1 MYGIVVLKRKF
12 AMHVQP
18 HTPTDI
24 ATLKSKARAEKNAK
38 QRDRYRAVAM
48 ALEGFSTE
56 HIMYILS
63 RSRNFV
69 QRWAYFYRDGGIETI
84 SPRLQTG
91 RPAKLACESAGDF
104 KQRIVAGPTTVD
116 NGLCT
121 LRGKDAMRIL
131 QQEFGV
137 KYSLSS
143 VYALMHRLGLS
154 CLKPRPRHRH
164 NDPAAMQQ
172 WLEEAPLLST
182 QSSRKTRTKKSK
194 SGSRMKP
201 GSASKG
207 H

>member
-1 MYGIVVLKRKF
+1 MYGIVVQKRKF

-18 HTPTDI
+18 HTSTDI
-24 ATLKSKARAEKNAK
+24 AELKSKARVEKNAK

-56 HIMYILS
+56 RIMYTLS
-63 RSRNFV
+63 RSKNFV
-69 QRWAYFYRDGGIETI
+69 QRWTYFYRDGGIEAI
-84 SPRLQTG
+84 SPSLQTG
-91 RPAKLACESAGDF
+91 RPAKLACESAEDF
-104 KQRIVAGPTTVD
+104 KQRILAGPTTVD

-143 VYALMHRLGLS
+143 VYALMHRLGLA

-164 NDPAAMQQ
+164 NDPAVMEQ
-172 WLEEAPLLST
+172 WLQEAPFLSK
-182 QSSRKTRTKKSK
+182 QSKRKTRTKRSK
-194 SGSRMKP
+194 SGFRMKP

>member
-1 MYGIVVLKRKF
+1 
-12 AMHVQP
+12 MHVQP

-24 ATLKSKARAEKNAK
+24 DALKLKARAEKNAK

-48 ALEGFSTE
+48 ALEGFGTK
-56 HIMYILS
+56 HIMYTLS
-63 RSRNFV
+63 RSKNFV
-69 QRWAYFYRDGGIETI
+69 QRWTYFYRDGGIEAI
-84 SPRLQTG
+84 GPRPQTG
-91 RPAKLACESAGDF
+91 RPAKLACESAIDF
-104 KQRIVAGPTTVD
+104 KQRIAAGPTTVD

-131 QQEFGV
+131 QKEFGV

-143 VYALMHRLGLS
+143 VYALMHRLGLA

-164 NDPAAMQQ
+164 NDPAAMRQ
-172 WLEEAPLLST
+172 WLEDAPPLST
-182 QSSRKTRTKKSK
+182 RSSGKTRTKRLK

>member
-1 MYGIVVLKRKF
+1 MRI
-12 AMHVQP
+12 QP
-18 HTPTDI
+18 ITSTDI
-24 ATLKSKARAEKNAK
+24 AVLKFKARGEKDAK

-56 HIMYILS
+56 HIMYTLS
-63 RSRNFV
+63 RSKNFV
-69 QRWAYFYRDGGIETI
+69 QRWSYFYRDGGIEAI
-84 SPRLQTG
+84 SPRPQTG
-91 RPAKLACESAGDF
+91 RPAKLACESADNF

-121 LRGKDAMRIL
+121 LRGKDAMQIL

-143 VYALMHRLGLS
+143 VYALMHRLGLA

-164 NDPAAMQQ
+164 NDPVAMEQ
-172 WLEEAPLLST
+172 WLEDAPLLST
-182 QSSRKTRTKKSK
+182 HSKSKTRTKGLK
-194 SGSRMKP
+194 SGSRMKQ

>member
-1 MYGIVVLKRKF
+1 MRVEPI
-12 AMHVQP
+12 A
-18 HTPTDI
+18 PTDI
-24 ATLKSKARAEKNAK
+24 AVLKSKARGEKNAK

-56 HIMYILS
+56 HIMYTLS
-63 RSRNFV
+63 RSKNFV
-69 QRWAYFYRDGGIETI
+69 QRWTYFYRDGGIEAI
-84 SPRLQTG
+84 SPTPQQG
-91 RPAKLACESAGDF
+91 RPAKLACESAGNF
-104 KQRIVAGPTTVD
+104 KQRIVAGPTAGD

-131 QQEFGV
+131 HQEFGV

-143 VYALMHRLGLS
+143 VYALMHRLGLA

-182 QSSRKTRTKKSK
+182 QSKSKARTKRSK

-201 GSASKG
+201 ESASKG

>member
-1 MYGIVVLKRKF
+1 
-12 AMHVQP
+12 MHVQS

-69 QRWAYFYRDGGIETI
+69 QRWTYFSGIEAI

-91 RPAKLACESAGDF
+91 RPAKLACESSGDF
-104 KQRIVAGPTTVD
+104 KQRIAAGPTTVD

-121 LRGKDAMRIL
+121 LR
-131 QQEFGV
+131 
-137 KYSLSS
+137 
-143 VYALMHRLGLS
+143 
-154 CLKPRPRHRH
+154 
-164 NDPAAMQQ
+164 
-172 WLEEAPLLST
+172 
-182 QSSRKTRTKKSK
+182 
-194 SGSRMKP
+194 
-201 GSASKG
+201 
-207 H
+207 

>member
-1 MYGIVVLKRKF
+1 
-12 AMHVQP
+12 MHVQP
-18 HTPTDI
+18 HTPADI
-24 ATLKSKARAEKNAK
+24 DALKSKARAENNAK
-38 QRDRYRAVAM
+38 QRDRYRAVAL
-48 ALEGFSTE
+48 ALEGFSTK
-56 HIMYILS
+56 HIMYSLS
-63 RSRNFV
+63 RSKNFV
-69 QRWAYFYRDGGIETI
+69 QRWTYFYRDGGIEAI
-84 SPRLQTG
+84 SPRPQTG
-91 RPAKLACESAGDF
+91 RPAKLACKSASDF
-104 KQRIVAGPTTVD
+104 KQRIAAGPTTVD

-143 VYALMHRLGLS
+143 VYALMHRLGLA

-164 NDPAAMQQ
+164 NDPAAMRQ

-182 QSSRKTRTKKSK
+182 RSSGKTRTKISK

>member
-1 MYGIVVLKRKF
+1 MRI
-12 AMHVQP
+12 QP
-18 HTPTDI
+18 HTPADI

-63 RSRNFV
+63 RSKNFV
-69 QRWAYFYRDGGIETI
+69 QRWAYFYRDGGIKAI
-84 SPRLQTG
+84 SPRLQKG
-91 RPAKLACESAGDF
+91 RPVKLACESVDDF

-131 QQEFGV
+131 QHEFGA

-143 VYALMHRLGLS
+143 VYALMHRLGLV
-154 CLKPRPRHRH
+154 CLKPRPRHIH
-164 NDPAAMQQ
+164 NEPAAMEQ
-172 WLEEAPLLST
+172 WLEEAPFLSK
-182 QSSRKTRTKKSK
+182 QSKRKIQTK
-194 SGSRMKP
+194 R
-201 GSASKG
+201 
-207 H
+207 

>member
-12 AMHVQP
+12 AMRLQP

-24 ATLKSKARAEKNAK
+24 ATLKSKARSEKNAK

-48 ALEGFSTE
+48 AMEGFSTE

-63 RSRNFV
+63 RSKNFV
-69 QRWAYFYRDGGIETI
+69 QRWTYFYRDGGIEAI
-84 SPRLQTG
+84 SPRLQKG
-91 RPAKLACESAGDF
+91 RPVKLACESAGDF
-104 KQRIVAGPTTVD
+104 KQRIVAGPTAVD

-143 VYALMHRLGLS
+143 VYALMHRLGLA
-154 CLKPRPRHRH
+154 CLKPRPRHIH
-164 NDPAAMQQ
+164 NDPAAMEQ
-172 WLEEAPLLST
+172 WLKEAPFLSK
-182 QSSRKTRTKKSK
+182 QSKGKTRTKISK

-201 GSASKG
+201 ESASRE

>member
-1 MYGIVVLKRKF
+1 
-12 AMHVQP
+12 MHVQP
-18 HTPTDI
+18 VTPADI
-24 ATLKSKARAEKNAK
+24 AVLKMKARVEKKAK

-56 HIMYILS
+56 HIMYTLS
-63 RSRNFV
+63 RSKNFV
-69 QRWAYFYRDGGIETI
+69 QRWTYFYRDGGIEAI

-91 RPAKLACESAGDF
+91 RPAKLACESADSF
-104 KQRIVAGPTTVD
+104 KQRIAARPTAVD

-143 VYALMHRLGLS
+143 VYSLMHRLGLA

-182 QSSRKTRTKKSK
+182 QSKSKTRTKESR

-201 GSASKG
+201 ESASKG
-207 H
+207 R